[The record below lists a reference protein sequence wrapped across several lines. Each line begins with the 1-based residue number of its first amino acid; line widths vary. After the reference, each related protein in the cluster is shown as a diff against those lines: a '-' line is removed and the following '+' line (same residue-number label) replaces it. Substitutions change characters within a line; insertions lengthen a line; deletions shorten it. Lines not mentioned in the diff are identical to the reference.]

1 MNKVSWALF
10 FFNSKSTDIIHDM
23 INEPVK
29 WSGNGYYS
37 QMLIRYYSHDQ
48 YNINMLSSILT
59 LSHIPKQLRSE
70 ITEQL
75 WTFGRSNKIKI
86 VQSKTQIIGPLTQHV
101 EKKNTSFFGA
111 EGQPV
116 PLVRRP
122 VGQLGLLL
130 SETPRV
136 SALQIAPLG
145 TVDYRIDD
153 VRLRSVGL
161 TEFKYCD

>member
-10 FFNSKSTDIIHDM
+10 FFNSKSTDIIHNM

-86 VQSKTQIIGPLTQHV
+86 VQSKTQIIGPLT
-101 EKKNTSFFGA
+101 
-111 EGQPV
+111 
-116 PLVRRP
+116 
-122 VGQLGLLL
+122 
-130 SETPRV
+130 
-136 SALQIAPLG
+136 
-145 TVDYRIDD
+145 
-153 VRLRSVGL
+153 
-161 TEFKYCD
+161 